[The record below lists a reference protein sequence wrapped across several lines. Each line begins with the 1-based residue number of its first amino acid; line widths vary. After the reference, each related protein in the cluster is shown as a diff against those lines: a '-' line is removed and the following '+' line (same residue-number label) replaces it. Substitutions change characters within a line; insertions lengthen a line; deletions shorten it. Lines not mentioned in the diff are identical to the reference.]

1 VYCVI
6 FEFKQFSLQ
15 QKNTRVRIGFDAVLL
30 GVLSEAFDGA
40 KILDI
45 GAGTGVI
52 GCMLASRYLRT
63 QLTGIEPDPYT
74 FEDLQ
79 ANYLLFEKF
88 ATCRGIN
95 SKLQEFSLKSEDT
108 FDVIVC
114 NPPFHTESIKPDQ
127 AERLAWRH
135 NDQLPFV
142 DLMQCAS
149 ELMSAE
155 GVFYLVIPYRNWRL
169 INRLALKNGLF
180 LYKAFSV
187 ITRPGGEATRFIGVF
202 CRQYT
207 GHDEYIM
214 RTYDC
219 EDANAL
225 VYRDLLERCFSDKQ
239 IQQIIRE
246 LPL

>member
-1 VYCVI
+1 VI
-6 FEFKQFSLQ
+6 FEFKRFSLQ

-30 GVLSEAFDGA
+30 GVLSDAFDGA

-52 GCMLASRYLRT
+52 GCMLASRYLST

-95 SKLQEFSLKSEDT
+95 CNLQEFTLKSEHT

-114 NPPFHTESIKPDQ
+114 NPPFHTESIKPNQ
-127 AERLAWRH
+127 AERSAWRH
-135 NDQLPFV
+135 NDVLPFV
-142 DLMQCAS
+142 DLMQHVS
-149 ELMSAE
+149 ELISAV

-169 INRLALKNGLF
+169 INRLALKSGLF
-180 LYKAFSV
+180 LYQAFSV
-187 ITRPGGEATRFIGVF
+187 ITRSGGEATRFIGAYS
-202 CRQYT
+202 RQYT
-207 GHDEYIM
+207 GHEEYIV

-219 EDANAL
+219 EDANTL
-225 VYRDLLERCFSDKQ
+225 VYKDLLKRCFSDKQ

-246 LPL
+246 LSL